1 MTNGNDKF
9 FPVKVNFERIL
20 QTIAARIYDTEY
32 AFLREN
38 VQNAI
43 DAIRIQALRDQQ
55 SPDNPNYRVDIVIE
69 SNTCS
74 ISDNGIGMNEQEL
87 EQNFWTMGASGKNNP
102 EARKAGCIGIFGI
115 GGFANFGICETL
127 EVISKTTSCASANRT
142 SLSKD
147 SFADNQGGLPTVSCV
162 DSDEIKE
169 RGTIVRGHREA
180 GFNKQQLIN
189 YIKEYVQYVREPVF
203 IDNELISKKTIK
215 KPREGNQRTVLELKK
230 YDKSDFSIELEV
242 SADDSNSLVVYI
254 SDIIF
259 NGESNPCDA
268 VLKLHS
274 GAIDIYKKGFRI
286 CPVNISSTIG
296 ASGYFDSNVFQPTAG
311 RDSLNDISLSRLTK
325 IIRAIEE
332 IVSPVIL
339 SDSNLLANHI
349 RMLPIFVDQGKLEQL
364 CLLKISTID
373 GRNHTLG
380 ELKKLS
386 QEGKRIF
393 YTHSGAKTAASEV
406 LTARGHVIVKI
417 STAHQRRQA
426 EETYLTRICN
436 GERFDNLLECLEIY
450 DELDRFERTIVS
462 ELDYVIRKLFSPSSY
477 KFVTGKLSLD
487 APIYWSNKK
496 ESGKTIVL
504 LDTRHGEF
512 QKLKPLGY
520 STLLTSMIEAFCRE
534 YLSDTLKRQSTKF
547 FGTGA
552 VNFDSYSKSHI
563 ELWELLASDIETS
576 TINSPNTSA
585 KAGYRGGGARMS
597 VMRSSDI
604 AQVTITQDEGV
615 KEEGN
620 REGESA
626 STVTKS
632 SPKILRIIDESK
644 STGLDGYYI
653 KLPQTATNAFGDL
666 VKTFPSFVVVWFA
679 NRITWQMSDLKS
691 SAFLFDIILDK
702 IITTASDCKLAH
714 GSEELSTLKIHSY
727 SNSLYLFV
735 PLTIVDFIIPK
746 DNENPI
752 KIEIRHELVDIEGA
766 RSWVAREKKQNNNH

>member
-1 MTNGNDKF
+1 MATGNDNYF
-9 FPVKVNFERIL
+9 SVRVDFERIL
-20 QTIAARIYDTEY
+20 QTIAASIYDTEY

-43 DAIRIQALRDQQ
+43 DAIRIQALRDHE
-55 SPDNPNYRVDIVIE
+55 SSGNPNYRIDIIIE
-69 SNTCS
+69 SNVCS
-74 ISDNGIGMNEQEL
+74 IVDNGIGMDQQGLEL
-87 EQNFWTMGASGKNNP
+87 NFWTMGASGKNNA
-102 EARKAGCIGIFGI
+102 EAREAGCIGTFGI

-127 EVISKTTSCASANRT
+127 EVISKTSSCVSANKT
-142 SLSKD
+142 SLSKE
-147 SFADNQGGLPTVSCV
+147 SFSDAQGSLPKVSCV
-162 DSDEIKE
+162 SSEEIEE

-180 GFNKQQLIN
+180 EFNKQQLVN
-189 YIKEYVQYVREPVF
+189 YIKEYVQYVKEPVY
-203 IDNELISKKTIK
+203 IDGLLISNKDIK
-215 KPREGNQRTVLELKK
+215 KPREENQKTILGLKR
-230 YDKSDFSIELEV
+230 YDLSDISIELEV
-242 SADDSNSLVVYI
+242 TADESNTLIVYV

-259 NGESNPCDA
+259 DGVSNPCDA
-268 VLKLHS
+268 VLKLHN
-274 GAIDIYKKGFRI
+274 GAIDIYKRGFRI

-296 ASGYFDSNVFQPTAG
+296 ASGYFDSNIFQPTAG
-311 RDSLNDISLSRLTK
+311 RDSLNDISLNRLTK

-339 SDSNLLANHI
+339 SDSDLLANHI
-349 RMLPIFVDQGKLEQL
+349 RMLPIFINQGKIDQL
-364 CLLKISTID
+364 GLLKVSTID
-373 GRNHTLG
+373 GQNHTLG
-380 ELKKLS
+380 EIKKLS

-393 YTHSGAKTAASEV
+393 YTHSGVKNSASEV

-417 STAHQRRQA
+417 SSASQRRQA
-426 EETYLTRICN
+426 EETYLTRNCD
-436 GERFDNLLECLEIY
+436 GERFDDFLECLEFY

-462 ELDYVIRKLFSPSSY
+462 ELDYVIRKLFSPPSY

-496 ESGKTIVL
+496 ESGKTIVF

-520 STLLTSMIEAFCRE
+520 STLLTSMVEAFCRE

-576 TINSPNTSA
+576 TINSPNKSA
-585 KAGYRGGGARMS
+585 KAGYRGGGARIS

-615 KEEGN
+615 KE
-620 REGESA
+620 GEVD
-626 STVTKS
+626 STVTES
-632 SPKILRIIDESK
+632 SPKILRIIDETK

-666 VKTFPSFVVVWFA
+666 IKTFPSFVVVWFA
-679 NRITWQMSDLKS
+679 NRITWQISDLQS
-691 SAFLFDIILDK
+691 SAFLFDVTLDK
-702 IITTASDCKLAH
+702 IITTTSDGKLSH

-727 SNSLYLFV
+727 SDSLYLFV
-735 PLTIVDFIIPK
+735 PLPITDYIIPK
-746 DNENPI
+746 DNKTPI
-752 KIEIRHELVDIEGA
+752 KLEIRHELVDIEGE
-766 RSWVAREKKQNNNH
+766 RSWAAREG

>member
-1 MTNGNDKF
+1 MTNENDKS
-9 FPVKVNFERIL
+9 FPVKVDFERIL

-55 SPDNPNYRVDIVIE
+55 PPDNPIYRIDIVIK
-69 SNTCS
+69 SNICS
-74 ISDNGIGMNEQEL
+74 IIDNGIGMNEQEL
-87 EQNFWTMGASGKNNP
+87 EQNFWTMGASGKNNL
-102 EARKAGCIGIFGI
+102 EARKAGCIGTFGI

-127 EVISKTTSCASANRT
+127 EVISKTTSCASANST

-147 SFADNQGGLPTVSCV
+147 SYEDNQGGLPIVTCV

-203 IDNELISKKTIK
+203 IDNELISKKTRR
-215 KPREGNQRTVLELKK
+215 KPQEENQRSVLELKK
-230 YDKSDFSIELEV
+230 YDKSDFSIELKV

-254 SDIIF
+254 SNIIF

-274 GAIDIYKKGFRI
+274 GAINIYKLGFRI

-349 RMLPIFVDQGKLEQL
+349 RMLPIFINQEMIEQL

-373 GRNHTLG
+373 GQNHTLG

-393 YTHSGAKTAASEV
+393 YTHSGTKTAASEV

-417 STAHQRRQA
+417 SAAHQRRQA
-426 EETYLTRICN
+426 EESYLTRICN

-450 DELDRFERTIVS
+450 DELDRFEKTIVS
-462 ELDYVIRKLFSPSSY
+462 ELDYVIRKLFNPPSY

-496 ESGKTIVL
+496 ESGKIIVF
-504 LDTRHGEF
+504 LDTKHGEF

-520 STLLTSMIEAFCRE
+520 STLLTSMVEAFCRE
-534 YLSDTLKRQSTKF
+534 YLSATLKRQSTKF

-576 TINSPNTSA
+576 TIKSPN
-585 KAGYRGGGARMS
+585 KNIKVGYRGGGAKIS

-615 KEEGN
+615 KE
-620 REGESA
+620 GEPTSA
-626 STVTKS
+626 VRKS
-632 SPKILRIIDESK
+632 SSKILRIIDETK

-666 VKTFPSFVVVWFA
+666 LKTFPSFVVVWFA
-679 NRITWQMSDLKS
+679 NRITWQVSDLKS
-691 SAFLFDIILDK
+691 SAFLFDIALDK
-702 IITTASDCKLAH
+702 IITTKSDCKLSH
-714 GSEELSTLKIHSY
+714 GSEELSTLKLHSH

-735 PLTIVDFIIPK
+735 PLAIVDFIIPK

-766 RSWVAREKKQNNNH
+766 RSWVAREKKHK